1 MTSIRKLS
9 IHSAIL
15 ITLTIL
21 PLKAFAGAP
30 SMVIDITAAPTAVPT
45 LSGVMLVVLS
55 LLLFAVAVR
64 VTKQKKSGINKL
76 FVTLLGVG
84 SLSLITGG
92 MQIVSKA
99 DAALHGALI
108 DTQTLLDSTLG
119 ESRFFLNTGFTGYNL
134 FTNENSGVIATIREI
149 NEMDYQCGDTPPNTI
164 FTDEPG
170 PTSIIRTEVPDVQT
184 CTVGL
189 SLGTGASCDL
199 LCRSSQNLN

>member
-9 IHSAIL
+9 IHFAIL
-15 ITLTIL
+15 STLTIL
-21 PLKAFAGAP
+21 PLKAFAGGP
-30 SMVIDITAAPTAVPT
+30 NMVIDITAAPTAVPT

-99 DAALHGALI
+99 DAALHGPLI
-108 DTQTLLDSTLG
+108 DAQTLLDSTLG
-119 ESRFFLNTGFTGYNL
+119 ERRFSLLVGSTGYNL
-134 FTNENSGVIATIREI
+134 FTNENSGVIATIKEI
-149 NEMDYQCGDTPPNTI
+149 NQDSFQCGDTPPNTI

-170 PTSIIRTEVPDVQT
+170 SPSTIRTEVPDVQT
-184 CTVGL
+184 CTEGL

-199 LCRSSQNLN
+199 FCRSPRI